1 RGAMPPSLPTT
12 DLGACSNPCKSV
24 FAASAIVGTAVADE
38 RPVLSWAV
46 KPDGER
52 GSSSAVPLNP
62 NSRKGRKRSPVL
74 QGRETMDARF
84 VGIDVSKDKLDVH
97 IRPGGETFV
106 VSRDAEGLDEL
117 IKRLKPVHA
126 VGIGVEATGGFEQV
140 VAATVAGVGLPV

>member
-1 RGAMPPSLPTT
+1 MPSGAVHPNSFILVSRFSPRLLC
-12 DLGACSNPCKSV
+12 LGRRWRTGDRFHPGQLTP
-24 FAASAIVGTAVADE
+24 VGQ
-38 RPVLSWAV
+38 RW
-46 KPDGER
+46 
-52 GSSSAVPLNP
+52 SSSAVPSNR

-106 VSRDAEGLDEL
+106 VSRDADGLDEL

-126 VGIGVEATGGFEQV
+126 VAIGVEATGGFEQV
-140 VAATVAGVGLPV
+140 VG